1 MAKTSRK
8 RTARAAKMR
17 SEATRAIPCIG
28 GMCDPQRIQGLK
40 APAPKG
46 THSLINLEGPG
57 LFLAGQV
64 SKQGGATGLS
74 FVRLQIDGRSV
85 VDLSFAAAQNLGLKQ
100 QNPFGLV
107 VLGSAGLQDFT
118 FGWPVP
124 LVFKRSLNLSV
135 VVNETGVVQIVANVI
150 RGSLT

>member
-1 MAKTSRK
+1 MATTRRRSTKS
-8 RTARAAKMR
+8 TAAH
-17 SEATRAIPCIG
+17 IPPSGSCIG

-46 THSLINLEGPG
+46 THNLISIDGPG

-74 FVRLQIDGRSV
+74 FVQLRIDGRSV
-85 VDLSFAAAQNLGLKQ
+85 VDLSFIAAHNVGLTQ
-100 QNPFGLV
+100 QNPYGLV
-107 VLGSAGLQDFT
+107 ILGSSGLQNFT

-124 LVFKRSLNLSV
+124 LVFKRSLTLTV
-135 VVNETGVVQIVANVI
+135 VVNETGVVQLVANII
-150 RGSLT
+150 RGSL

>member
-1 MAKTSRK
+1 MVTRRRITKVVPTAVRETTTS
-8 RTARAAKMR
+8 
-17 SEATRAIPCIG
+17 PCIG
-28 GMCDPQRIQGLK
+28 GLCDPQRVQGLK

-46 THSLINLEGPG
+46 TYNLVNLEGPG
-57 LFLAGQV
+57 LFLAAHV
-64 SKQGGATGLS
+64 TKQGGSTGLS

-85 VDLSFAAAQNLGLKQ
+85 VDLSFAAAQNWGLTQ
-100 QNPFGLV
+100 QNPYGLV
-107 VLGSAGLQDFT
+107 LLGSGGLQNFT

-124 LVFKRSLNLSV
+124 LVFKKRLDLSV